1 MSGKTDTSC
10 WKKLTPVASKIILD
24 KHIGAGYNI
33 TVSPSNGGVDW
44 KYELQSRTTGIM
56 PVVLLWAK
64 KYTICVFFYP

>member
-1 MSGKTDTSC
+1 MSEKTDTSC
-10 WKKLTPVASKIILD
+10 RKKPTPGVTKIILD

-33 TVSPSNGGVDW
+33 IVFPGNGGVDW

-56 PVVLLWAK
+56 PVVLFWAK